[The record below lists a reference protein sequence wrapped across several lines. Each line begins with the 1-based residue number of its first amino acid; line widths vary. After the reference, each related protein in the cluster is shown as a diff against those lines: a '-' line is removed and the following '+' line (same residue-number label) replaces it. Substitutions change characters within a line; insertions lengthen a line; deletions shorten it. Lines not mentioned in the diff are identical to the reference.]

1 MRRPA
6 IVAMLMLIA
15 SPAALAATAIPSSEL
30 PGRERY
36 RFVDPPGAGLM
47 QPTQPSPRFPGDA
60 KPAGQGACSVHVSR
74 TSRWKR
80 LKRRGC

>member
-1 MRRPA
+1 MA
-6 IVAMLMLIA
+6 GLVIA
-15 SPAALAATAIPSSEL
+15 TVLFLGGTYGALAAAAIPSSEL

-36 RFVDPPGAGLM
+36 RFVDPPGANLM
-47 QPTQPSPRFPGDA
+47 QPTQPSVQFPWDA
-60 KPAGQGACSVHVSR
+60 RPAGPGACSVHMTR

>member
-1 MRRPA
+1 MSRPPLA
-6 IVAMLMLIA
+6 IVLLFAA
-15 SPAALAATAIPSSEL
+15 PQAALAAAAIPSSEL

-47 QPTQPSPRFPGDA
+47 QPSEPPVRFPWDA

-80 LKRRGC
+80 VKRRGC